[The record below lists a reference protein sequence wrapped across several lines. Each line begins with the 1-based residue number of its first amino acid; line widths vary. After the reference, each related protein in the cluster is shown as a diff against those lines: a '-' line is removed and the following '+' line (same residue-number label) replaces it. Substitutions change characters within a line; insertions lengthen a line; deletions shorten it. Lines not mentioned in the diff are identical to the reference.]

1 MEDIKKIINVY
12 FVLSGVKTFAISLFV
27 ATIVMFF
34 LHRGISLLEVSI
46 IHLALYGSIFL
57 FEIPTGVISD
67 VFSRKISFICSC
79 FLISIGMLIFA
90 FANTLEYFII
100 AAMVYGIGTTLESGS
115 FEAWLIDSLDHKLY
129 KDSDSVLAKDSL
141 ITSTFAI
148 FGVIF
153 GAFLASK
160 NMMFPWILGSA
171 IMLIVGISAMIY
183 MKEEYFEKKDN
194 NSAKENIKLT
204 KETISR
210 SINCVKTNEVIRF
223 LIVLTFIQT
232 FALAVLV
239 QWQPLFEQYLQDQS
253 SLGFVGAGIF
263 IATGLGAVAC
273 LMIIPREDDSED
285 DSNESFFLKSL
296 RNIVNKIAKIA
307 DNDLYSKLQ
316 NKKNILIVSQIVIG
330 LGIFISGAS
339 NIFPIVLIAF
349 LFYSFANGIFDPI
362 SRGYLNENILKKERA
377 TILSFVSMTGK
388 IGLFFG
394 LIFSGIVA
402 QQLSISIAWMISGGI
417 LIISTLMIIINERF
431 KRQKT

>member
-1 MEDIKKIINVY
+1 MEDTKKIINVY
-12 FVLSGVKTFAISLFV
+12 FTLSVFRKFAISLFV

-34 LHRGISLLEVSI
+34 LHRGINLLEVSI

-57 FEIPTGVISD
+57 FEVPTGVISD
-67 VFSRKISFICSC
+67 VFNRKISFICSC
-79 FLISIGMLIFA
+79 FLISIGILIFA
-90 FANTLEYFII
+90 FANTLEYFVI
-100 AAMVYGIGTTLESGS
+100 AAIIYGIGVTLESGS

-129 KDSDSVLAKDSL
+129 KDSDSVLAKESL
-141 ITSTFAI
+141 LTNTFAI

-160 NMMFPWILGSA
+160 NMMFPWILGSI
-171 IMLIVGISAMIY
+171 IMLIVGILAVIY
-183 MKEEYFEKKDN
+183 MKEEYLEKRN
-194 NSAKENIKLT
+194 NSAKENIILT
-204 KETISR
+204 KKTLSK
-210 SINCVKTNEVIRF
+210 SIECVKTNKTVRF
-223 LIVLTFIQT
+223 LMVLVSIQT
-232 FALAVLV
+232 FALAILV

-296 RNIVNKIAKIA
+296 RNIVNKIAKIT

-339 NIFPIVLIAF
+339 NIFPIILIAF
-349 LFYSFANGIFDPI
+349 LLYGFANGIFDPI
-362 SRGYLNENILKKERA
+362 SRGYLNENILKEERA
-377 TILSFVSMTGK
+377 TLISFVSMTGN
-388 IGLFFG
+388 IGLSFG

-402 QQLSISIAWMISGGI
+402 ENLSISIAWMISGVI

>member
-1 MEDIKKIINVY
+1 MEDTKKIINVY
-12 FVLSGVKTFAISLFV
+12 FTLSAFRRFAISLFV
-27 ATIVMFF
+27 ATVVMFF
-34 LHRGISLLEVSI
+34 LYRGINLLEVSI

-79 FLISIGMLIFA
+79 FLMSIGMLIFA

-100 AAMVYGIGTTLESGS
+100 AAIVYGIGATLESGS

-129 KDSDSVLAKDSL
+129 KDSDSVLAKNSL

-153 GAFLASK
+153 GASLANK
-160 NMMFPWILGSA
+160 NMMFPWILGSI
-171 IMLIVGISAMIY
+171 IMLIVGILAVIY
-183 MKEEYFEKKDN
+183 MKEEYLKKRDN
-194 NSAKENIKLT
+194 DSAKETVKLT
-204 KETISR
+204 RRTISR
-210 SINCVKTNEVIRF
+210 SIECIKTNKAVR
-223 LIVLTFIQT
+223 LLMVLVFIQT

-239 QWQPLFEQYLQDQS
+239 QWQPLFEEYLHQS

-273 LMIIPREDDSED
+273 LIIIPKKDN
-285 DSNESFFLKSL
+285 SNESFFLKSL

-339 NIFPIVLIAF
+339 NIFPIILIAF
-349 LFYSFANGIFDPI
+349 LLYGFANGIFDPI
-362 SRGYLNENILKKERA
+362 SRGYLNENILKEERA
-377 TILSFVSMTGK
+377 TLISFVSMTGN
-388 IGLFFG
+388 IGLSFG

-402 QQLSISIAWMISGGI
+402 ENLSISIAWMISGGI
-417 LIISTLMIIINERF
+417 LIISTLVIIINERF
-431 KRQKT
+431 KRHT